1 MDPSPAGTRWAVMMA
16 SRADKQLRK
25 LQQDKRVLDIVWTK
39 IEELHSGQFTHDNY
53 SPIRATT
60 DTIPIYRARLSA
72 DLRIIYQVDLAPEPS
87 LKYDHQVIK
96 ILYIDSRAQIDY
108 GSWAQVSKSLYQRA
122 HGDEYRNRCN
132 FRMPKSR
139 SNDFV
144 YLPAKYSHDDNMF
157 THEPVYLLDNYDE
170 KSKDQN
176 KSGVTAGFERY
187 FPVNRA
193 LYNSILANV
202 EVNLPI
208 VLDPLERAIV
218 HNDKASIVIG
228 RSGTGKTTALVY
240 KLRAIHLRSQ
250 GTPIRQMVVTRSR
263 VLAKH
268 IQATF
273 ESLIEST
280 SIANKNAEQLA
291 VMARQYQQQ
300 SDPALIEFDNE
311 LDLREDLPA
320 CFSRLEDSHFPLFI
334 SFDKV
339 GVWLGEWNILFS
351 VLWQLCFLLEADLLA
366 YERSQRQYKI
376 SIRHDNV
383 IDYRKFQFEY
393 WPKFNRMLKHG
404 LEPAFVYSEIMGV
417 IKGSS
422 KAMES
427 PDGFLSR
434 DQYFGQVARKS
445 LNQLDEKLR
454 EQIYSIFE
462 HYRKLRSERYERDP
476 ADRTRSLL
484 KYVNNAKVELGQN
497 QSVEQWSPK
506 GLVDFLYVD
515 EVQDNLMSDV
525 HLLRSLCTD
534 VRNTYWGGDTAQ
546 TIVAGSAFRIR
557 DLGIYL
563 FNEGLP
569 SDTHHSV
576 SSPVFTRFDLVGNF
590 RSHTG
595 IVNCAASVI
604 KVLFK
609 LFPSSLDHM
618 EDETARWKG
627 PPPVAFKDS
636 SSDISAPGSNASF
649 GAQQAII
656 VRSESIAE
664 DLNSRLAELC
674 PILSIADCKGL
685 EFDDVLIYNFFSS
698 CETPDAWDFVHGV
711 PLRCHRNDRDSVPPP
726 LLCSEL
732 KLLYVAITRARKRCW
747 IWDHGHVHD
756 AMQHFWLAQGLIKV
770 ASISEMTDW
779 GSAVSTP
786 KEWIE
791 KGQEYFANRMYRLAT
806 SCFKRGGH
814 TLKAKIA
821 TGYHQMSRA
830 KGHMLRKDS
839 RDNRSDL
846 RQAAKTLDE
855 CAKEEKASGQI
866 QSARHLRFHAAT
878 CLDLANETREAAVMF
893 VKAGYHERAIRSLLG
908 EGFMDDGVRILLAH
922 GKKLDDAIEEELLNH
937 CRSHYFN
944 KSAYEFLPPLFKFSL
959 DDELSYARKNN
970 FRPQLK
976 HLLEA
981 NERFDELA
989 AVYFEERMLEKAL
1002 DCFLRSFVRYNP
1014 TASLIQGAE
1023 VVLGYSEIVFG
1034 LESRRSTASLKSLR
1048 TMLNALEPHMVSL
1061 QPKHRKELSLFGK
1074 LIDDH
1079 RLVNFTCADEWD
1091 QSEPD
1096 GKLRK
1101 IMLLH
1106 LSLNNIDRPTG
1117 HSLVIGS
1124 QPHLA
1129 AFRVYNSLIA
1139 PIIEVSEPSRLPE
1152 AQRLLGFKP
1161 AQPDL
1166 YINTQF
1172 IVSEESVIYE
1182 SSKRHRVPIQ
1192 NTAYGDTLF
1201 PAIWVDK
1208 LIKDGLREPLGRQLR
1223 RIFEQLNLS
1232 GRISVPLQSTP
1243 HCFQPLEPTAE
1254 SRRKYHDR
1262 LETVSLAMSSISP
1275 ICHVSLEGPQN
1286 KSPSVLRLWVQRL
1299 FNILHL
1305 ASGALGE
1312 VDFSRCRISNSQSVI
1327 RDLRTC
1333 IEQYLVQVYSD
1344 SFSNTEFSPLVI
1356 GYSLA
1361 AQIEAQNL
1369 TTESSKSPNS
1379 TTRNV
1384 ASLKQLEDPVMYQ
1397 PSMWDQISSFFDWS
1411 DANGL
1416 TEVTRRISF
1425 ILEVPHDR
1433 LDATNLI
1440 HLIEWVTRDIIYHQ
1454 HCNSASYDNFS
1465 GVILPFSWA
1474 KQLTKQ
1480 YHSWSIARDTSSLP
1494 DFLDSI
1500 VLLSDKLKYDKC
1512 HNWMVGERPLHSGL
1526 NAQTVDT
1533 LNLRLCWCIALLL
1546 VNERHPVGFA
1556 DTVMSSLIH
1565 LAGDKYGK
1573 NIETPWQ
1580 RFGLVFDRQTCLQV
1594 LCETLHHEPIVGLSN
1609 GKAVKPEWCNDPRLV
1624 VASYSGS
1631 EPILEALKQVSI

>member
-25 LQQDKRVLDIVWTK
+25 LQQDKKVLDIVWTK
-39 IEELHSGQFTHDNY
+39 IEELHSGQFTHDNH
-53 SPIRATT
+53 SPIKDTT

-72 DLRIIYQVDLAPEPS
+72 DLRIIYQIDLAPEPS
-87 LKYDHQVIK
+87 LKYDHQ
-96 ILYIDSRAQIDY
+96 
-108 GSWAQVSKSLYQRA
+108 
-122 HGDEYRNRCN
+122 
-132 FRMPKSR
+132 
-139 SNDFV
+139 
-144 YLPAKYSHDDNMF
+144 
-157 THEPVYLLDNYDE
+157 DNYDE

-176 KSGVTAGFERY
+176 KSGATAGFERY
-187 FPVNRA
+187 FPVNKA

-202 EVNLPI
+202 EINLPI

-240 KLRAIHLRSQ
+240 KLRAIHLQSQ

-273 ESLIEST
+273 QSLIEST

-291 VMARQYQQQ
+291 VMAKQYQQQ

-320 CFSRLEDSHFPLFI
+320 CFSQLDDSHFPLFI
-334 SFDKV
+334 SFDK
-339 GVWLGEWNILFS
+339 
-351 VLWQLCFLLEADLLA
+351 LCLLLEGDLLA
-366 YERSQRQYKI
+366 YERSQKQYKV

-422 KAMES
+422 EAIES

-434 DQYFGQVARKS
+434 DQYFGRVARKS
-445 LNQLDEKLR
+445 LNQLREKLR

-484 KYVNNAKVELGQN
+484 KYVDNEIEPGQN
-497 QSVEQWSPK
+497 QSAEKWSPK

-525 HLLRSLCTD
+525 HLLRSLCAD
-534 VRNTYWGGDTAQ
+534 IRNTYWGGDTAQ

-569 SDTHHSV
+569 SDTHQSA

-627 PPPVAFKDS
+627 PPPVAFKD
-636 SSDISAPGSNASF
+636 AK
-649 GAQQAII
+649 
-656 VRSESIAE
+656 SIAE

-711 PLRCHRNDRDSVPPP
+711 PLRHHRNDRNSVPPP
-726 LLCSEL
+726 FLCGEL

-756 AMQHFWLAQGLIKV
+756 AMQHFWLAQGLITV

-786 KEWIE
+786 QEWIE

-806 SCFKRGGH
+806 SCFKRGDH

-821 TGYHQMSRA
+821 TAYHQMSRA

-839 RDNRSDL
+839 RESRWDL
-846 RQAAKTLDE
+846 RQAAKAMDE

-878 CLDLANETREAAVMF
+878 CLELAHETREAALMF

-908 EGFMDDGVRILLAH
+908 EGLLEDGVRILLVH
-922 GKKLDDAIEEELLNH
+922 GKKLDNAIEQELLNY

-944 KSAYEFLPPLFKFSL
+944 KFAYELLPPLFKFSL
-959 DDELSYARKNN
+959 DDELSYARENN
-970 FRPQLK
+970 FRLQLK
-976 HLLEA
+976 HLLEE

-989 AVYFEERMLEKAL
+989 AVYFDERTLEKAL
-1002 DCFLRSFVRYNP
+1002 EYFLRSFVTYHR
-1014 TASLIQGAE
+1014 TASLVEGAK

-1034 LESRRSTASLKSLR
+1034 LESRRSTASLNRLR
-1048 TMLNALEPHMVSL
+1048 TMINALKPHVPLL
-1061 QPKHRKELSLFGK
+1061 QPKHRKEFFLFSK
-1074 LIDDH
+1074 LISEH
-1079 RLVNFTCADEWD
+1079 RLVDFTWANKWD
-1091 QSEPD
+1091 QSDSDE
-1096 GKLRK
+1096 KLRK

-1106 LSLNNIDRPTG
+1106 LSLNNFDQSTG
-1117 HSLVIGS
+1117 RSFAIGS

-1129 AFRVYNSLIA
+1129 AFRAYNTLIA

-1161 AQPDL
+1161 AQPEL

-1182 SSKRHRVPIQ
+1182 SSRRHRVPIQ
-1192 NTAYGDTLF
+1192 YTAYGDTLF
-1201 PAIWVDK
+1201 PARWVDK

-1232 GRISVPLQSTP
+1232 GRISVPSQSTP
-1243 HCFQPLEPTAE
+1243 HRFRPLEATSE
-1254 SRRKYHDR
+1254 SRREYRDR

-1305 ASGALGE
+1305 TSGALVGE
-1312 VDFSRCRISNSQSVI
+1312 VDFSDCQISSPQSAV

-1344 SFSNTEFSPLVI
+1344 SVSNTEISPLVI

-1369 TTESSKSPNS
+1369 TTESSKSTNS

-1384 ASLKQLEDPVMYQ
+1384 ASLKQLQDPVIYQ
-1397 PSMWDQISSFFDWS
+1397 PSMRDQISSFFDWS
-1411 DANGL
+1411 DAKGL

-1425 ILEVPHDR
+1425 ILEAPHDR

-1440 HLIEWVTRDIIYHQ
+1440 HLIEWVTRDIIYHR
-1454 HCNSASYDNFS
+1454 HCNSASYDNLS
-1465 GVILPFSWA
+1465 GLILPFSWA
-1474 KQLTKQ
+1474 TQLAKQ
-1480 YHSWSIARDTSSLP
+1480 YGSWPVARDTSSLP
-1494 DFLDSI
+1494 DFLDSL
-1500 VLLSDKLKYDKC
+1500 VLLSDELKYDKC
-1512 HNWMVGERPLHSGL
+1512 HNWMVGEKPLHSGL
-1526 NAQTVDT
+1526 NAQTVHI

-1565 LAGDKYGK
+1565 LAGNKYGK
-1573 NIETPWQ
+1573 NIGAPGQ
-1580 RFGLVFDRQTCLQV
+1580 RFSLVFDRQTCLQA
-1594 LCETLHHEPIVGLSN
+1594 LCETLRHEPIVVLSN
-1609 GKAVKPEWCNDPRLV
+1609 GKAVKSEWCNDPRLV

-1631 EPILEALKQVSI
+1631 QPILEALKQVSF